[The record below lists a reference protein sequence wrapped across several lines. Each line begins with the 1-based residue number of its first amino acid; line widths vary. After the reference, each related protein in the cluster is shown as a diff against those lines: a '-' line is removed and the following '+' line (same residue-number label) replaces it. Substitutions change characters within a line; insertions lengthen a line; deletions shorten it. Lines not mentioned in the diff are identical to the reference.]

1 MMWLAGLL
9 VSQNG
14 IPVPK
19 ESTEVIHAGKVKP
32 CCTQCHVSVDDCRSN
47 SACMA
52 TIGASMAA
60 EMICLGYS
68 NWLGLISLYSSHSHH
83 SNQDFSVTHLPLGLA
98 MLPSKLDVSKN
109 VQESKEIE
117 QPCRI
122 SWRCVHPILLSAGN
136 FTYFEKMMF
145 HDRVQLPEGAGVRS
159 AFADSISRL
168 KTRFCQVRCSQIAIL
183 WSPIPILP
191 RYRIRLSFFCNPNS
205 IHQ

>member
-19 ESTEVIHAGKVKP
+19 KSTEVIHAGKVKP

-68 NWLGLISLYSSHSHH
+68 NWLGLISLYSFESRFFSHTSTAGSSHAA
-83 SNQDFSVTHLPLGLA
+83 FKIGC
-98 MLPSKLDVSKN
+98 
-109 VQESKEIE
+109 VQEC
-117 QPCRI
+117 PRI
-122 SWRCVHPILLSAGN
+122 QRLNSLAESLG
-136 FTYFEKMMF
+136 
-145 HDRVQLPEGAGVRS
+145 GA
-159 AFADSISRL
+159 FI
-168 KTRFCQVRCSQIAIL
+168 Q
-183 WSPIPILP
+183 
-191 RYRIRLSFFCNPNS
+191 SF
-205 IHQ
+205 